1 MPSSTVSHMKTIVW
15 LRWLARIAWW
25 AMVTVTPEESSS
37 AVLIVGSQNGVI
49 VWKGSTMLAGDAV
62 APAASEGHTALKSGH
77 STALS
82 TPPSAGTECERIH
95 HRAVK
100 NAPKNIT
107 SEKMNQLMLQRKEI
121 STLWPYMPVS
131 LSWIA
136 SRNHWN
142 STVNSHRK
150 PTASENFAQSAPLI
164 HSAALAMMISR
175 PAAAIAGWR
184 EGAGT

>member
-1 MPSSTVSHMKTIVW
+1 MKKIVGARLPSRS
-15 LRWLARIAWW
+15 RWC
-25 AMVTVTPEESSS
+25 AMVIVTPEDSSS

-49 VWKGSTMLAGDAV
+49 VWNGSMMFAGEAV
-62 APAASEGHTALKSGH
+62 APGWIVGHTALKSGH
-77 STALS
+77 SSALS
-82 TPPSAGTECERIH
+82 MPPRAGTEWARIH
-95 HRAVK
+95 HSAEK

-184 EGAGT
+184 EGAGTK